1 MMALRSNAKRSRA
14 ALLHA
19 THRTQ
24 QVYWPKRAGIAIG
37 LASVELAPNG
47 SAHFCLH
54 SLEILSLEG
63 WGDETLRPSCP
74 PSKEE
79 NEQH

>member
-1 MMALRSNAKRSRA
+1 MQSGAGLPCCAQPTAPSKF
-14 ALLHA
+14 
-19 THRTQ
+19 TC
-24 QVYWPKRAGIAIG
+24 PKLAGPAIG